1 MANLEFLAGG
11 YDLVEALRV
20 DDQGR
25 LYFSEMFRDGGVFR
39 RSPDGGIE
47 RIVKERKA
55 VGGIAFRER
64 GGLALNGRGLALWDE
79 QTGELR
85 DIFTQWQGEP
95 ILHLND
101 LTVTRDGSI
110 ITGSW
115 GFELPDSHEV
125 AESVTIEATEPLP
138 SGSLFRID
146 PAGKVTKLEDDI
158 IVSNGMGFSPDWRIF
173 YVADTGRNSVL
184 AYDVNPGW
192 TLSNRRE
199 FAAMPAGAPDGL
211 AMDIEGGVW
220 VAAYAGGEVVRF
232 RPDGAIDRRIK
243 IPALKATT
251 LVFGG
256 PGLQDLYISTGDNAE
271 EPSRGGSIYRM
282 RSDIP
287 GMPVPKTRL

>member
-39 RSPDGGIE
+39 RSPDGRIE

-55 VGGIAFRER
+55 VGGIAFREG
-64 GGLALNGRGLALWDE
+64 GGLVLNGRGLALWDE
-79 QTGELR
+79 RTGKIR
-85 DIFTQWQGEP
+85 DVFTQWQGDP

-125 AESVTIEATEPLP
+125 AEAVTVEATEPLP

-146 PAGKVTKLEDDI
+146 PPGKVTKLDDDI

-173 YVADTGRNSVL
+173 YVADTGRSSIL
-184 AYDVNPGW
+184 AYDVSLDW

-211 AMDIEGGVW
+211 AVDVEGGVW
-220 VAAYAGGEVVRF
+220 VAAYGGGEVVRF

-243 IPALKATT
+243 VPAVKVTT

-256 PGLQDLYISTGDNAE
+256 PELQDLYIATAHNAE
-271 EPSRGGSIYRM
+271 EPSRGGSIYRT
-282 RSDIP
+282 RADIA
-287 GMPVPKTRL
+287 GMPVPKARL